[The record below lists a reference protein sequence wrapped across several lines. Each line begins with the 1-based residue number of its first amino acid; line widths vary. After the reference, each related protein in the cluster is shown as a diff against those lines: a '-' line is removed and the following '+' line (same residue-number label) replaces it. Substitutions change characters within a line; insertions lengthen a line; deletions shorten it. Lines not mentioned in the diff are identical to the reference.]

1 VKKLQEYEVGVG
13 MKSTDSVSGNSVVS
27 DCSLFVVLYN
37 LHIITSTAG
46 TLTALQSSF
55 CISCRTNKCWN
66 VKASWVKNRDG
77 CMKAAMH
84 FSVVVVKLL

>member
-1 VKKLQEYEVGVG
+1 MKKLQEYEVGVG

-46 TLTALQSSF
+46 TLTHVAAF
-55 CISCRTNKCWN
+55 CA
-66 VKASWVKNRDG
+66 V
-77 CMKAAMH
+77 
-84 FSVVVVKLL
+84 